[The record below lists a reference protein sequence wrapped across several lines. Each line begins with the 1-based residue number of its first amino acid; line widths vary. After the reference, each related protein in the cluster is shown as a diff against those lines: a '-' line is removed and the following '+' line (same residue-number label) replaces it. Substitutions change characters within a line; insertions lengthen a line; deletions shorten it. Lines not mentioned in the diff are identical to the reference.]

1 MKTETIKA
9 LATMAES
16 VAAYETAWRD
26 DIKRDLSKPLGHP
39 DNAEYLARDEKMHE
53 AYHAEK
59 TAREIVEG
67 ELGREVATAIYAAL
81 VQASARVKNERHS
94 EPGDA
99 EDFIGG
105 EVMWSTMDESDE

>member
-39 DNAEYLARDEKMHE
+39 DNVEYAARDEKMRE
-53 AYHAEK
+53 AFHASHL
-59 TAREIVEG
+59 AREIVED

-81 VQASARVKNERHS
+81 VQASARVKNERRH

-99 EDFIGG
+99 EKFISG